1 MSLDDAS
8 AYICEARDE
17 FEQLKEELTG
27 QIEQVRDELD
37 HLESALQ
44 GDC

>member
-1 MSLDDAS
+1 MSLEDAT
-8 AYICEARDE
+8 AYINEARDE
-17 FEQLKEELTG
+17 FVGLKEELTS
-27 QIEQVRDELD
+27 QIEEVRDELD